1 MGLFYRTPALNR
13 CALLIEKGDVRMKIV
28 TAIDSF
34 KGSMSSQVAN
44 EIVKKYLPNHE
55 VEIFPIADGG
65 EGTVEVFVE
74 LEDGEII
81 SQPMT
86 SVNNRPDK
94 GHWGWVEKSK
104 TAIIEAAEG
113 AGLIKADAATL
124 HPRNHTS
131 FGMGEQILQALD
143 KGAETIILG
152 LGGTA
157 TVDGGIGMLQALG
170 CVFYSLDREP
180 LPVLPVDLKSVEEI
194 DTAGM
199 DPRLK
204 HTAIIIASDVT
215 NPLCGLNGAVYVFG
229 EQKGLAASELAS
241 YDQAMGH
248 YRKVVEKAT
257 GRGKGDSAGAGAAGG
272 IGFALLSFF
281 DCRFESGFELL
292 ANRGNLEVKIKSAD
306 LVITGEGK
314 FDSQSLQGKVPIGI
328 SRMAKQYATPTILF
342 VGKTEDGLTSLPEEN
357 ITAIIPIVDA
367 PMSLKEAMSNG
378 PRLLGKAVERA
389 FHLVGIEMQIS
400 DS

>member
-1 MGLFYRTPALNR
+1 
-13 CALLIEKGDVRMKIV
+13 MKIV

-34 KGSMSSQVAN
+34 KGSMSSQLAN
-44 EIVKKYLPNHE
+44 ETVKKCLPNHE
-55 VEIFPIADGG
+55 VEAFPIADGG
-65 EGTVEVFVE
+65 EGTVEVFVA
-74 LEDGEII
+74 LENGEII
-81 SQPMT
+81 NQPMT
-86 SVNNRPDK
+86 SVNNRRDQ
-94 GHWGWVEKSK
+94 GHWGWIEKSR

-124 HPRNHTS
+124 HPSNHTS
-131 FGMGEQILQALD
+131 YGMGEQILQALD

-157 TVDGGIGMLQALG
+157 TVDGGIGMLQAFG
-170 CVFYSLDREP
+170 CVFYSAGKEP
-180 LPVLPVDLKSVEEI
+180 LPVLPVDLNLVEEI

-204 HTAIIIASDVT
+204 NTVIVIASDVT
-215 NPLCGLNGAVYVFG
+215 NPLCGLNGAVHVFG
-229 EQKGLAASELAS
+229 EQKGLAASELAA

-248 YRKVVEKAT
+248 YRKAVEKAT
-257 GRGKGDSAGAGAAGG
+257 GRSEGDAAGAGAAGG

-292 ANRGNLEVKIKSAD
+292 AKRGNLEAKIKSAD

-328 SRMAKQYATPTILF
+328 SRMAKKHQVPTVLF
-342 VGKTEDGLTSLPEEN
+342 VGKAEDGLTSLPEEN
-357 ITAIIPIVDA
+357 IAAIIPIVDA
-367 PMSLKEAMSNG
+367 PMSLEAAMSNG
-378 PRLLGKAVERA
+378 PRLLGQAVERA
-389 FHLVGIEMQIS
+389 FQLVAIGVHI
-400 DS
+400 

>member
-1 MGLFYRTPALNR
+1 
-13 CALLIEKGDVRMKIV
+13 MKIV

-34 KGSMSSQVAN
+34 KGSMSSQSAN
-44 EIVKKYLPNHE
+44 ETVKKCLPNHE
-55 VEIFPIADGG
+55 VEVFPIADGG
-65 EGTVEVFVE
+65 EGTVEVFVA
-74 LEDGEII
+74 LEDGKII
-81 SQPMT
+81 NQPMI
-86 SVNNRPDK
+86 SVNNRPDQ
-94 GHWGWVEKSK
+94 GHWGWIEKSR

-124 HPRNHTS
+124 HPSNHTS
-131 FGMGEQILQALD
+131 YGMGEQILQALD

-157 TVDGGIGMLQALG
+157 TVDGGTGMLQALG
-170 CVFYSLDREP
+170 CVFYSADKEP
-180 LPVLPVDLKSVEEI
+180 LPVLPVDLNLVEEI

-204 HTAIIIASDVT
+204 NTAIVIASDVT
-215 NPLCGLNGAVYVFG
+215 NPLCGLNGAVHVFG
-229 EQKGLAASELAS
+229 EQKGLAASELAV

-248 YRKVVEKAT
+248 YRKAVEKAT
-257 GRGKGDSAGAGAAGG
+257 GRSEGDAAGAGAAGG

-292 ANRGNLEVKIKSAD
+292 AKRGNLEAKIKAAD

-328 SRMAKQYATPTILF
+328 SRMAKKHQVPTVLF
-342 VGKTEDGLTSLPEEN
+342 VGKAEDGLTSLPEEN
-357 ITAIIPIVDA
+357 IAAIIPIVDA
-367 PMSLKEAMSNG
+367 PMSLEAAMSNG
-378 PRLLGKAVERA
+378 PRLLGQAVERA
-389 FHLVGIEMQIS
+389 FQLVAIGVHIS

>member
-1 MGLFYRTPALNR
+1 
-13 CALLIEKGDVRMKIV
+13 MKIV

-34 KGSMSSQVAN
+34 KGSMSSQLAN
-44 EIVKKYLPNHE
+44 ETVKKCLPNHE
-55 VEIFPIADGG
+55 VEVFPIADGG
-65 EGTVEVFVE
+65 EGTVEVFVA

-86 SVNNRPDK
+86 SVNNQPDQ
-94 GHWGWVEKSK
+94 GHWGWIEKSR

-124 HPRNHTS
+124 HPKNHTS
-131 FGMGEQILQALD
+131 YGMGEQILQALD

-170 CVFYSLDREP
+170 CVFYSADKDP
-180 LPVLPVDLKSVEEI
+180 LPVLPVDLNLVEEI

-204 HTAIIIASDVT
+204 NTAIVIASDVT
-215 NPLCGLNGAVYVFG
+215 NPLCGLNGAVHVFG
-229 EQKGLAASELAS
+229 EQKGLAASELAF

-248 YRKVVEKAT
+248 YRKAVEKAT
-257 GRGKGDSAGAGAAGG
+257 GRSEGDAAGAGAAGG

-281 DCRFESGFELL
+281 DCGLESGFELL
-292 ANRGNLEVKIKSAD
+292 AKRGNLEEKIKSAD
-306 LVITGEGK
+306 MVISGEGR

-328 SRMAKQYATPTILF
+328 SRMAKRHHIPTVLF
-342 VGKTEDGLTSLPEEN
+342 VGKAEDGLTSLPEEN
-357 ITAIIPIVDA
+357 IAAIIPIVDA
-367 PMSLKEAMSNG
+367 PMSLEGAMSNG
-378 PRLLGKAVERA
+378 PRLLGQAVERA
-389 FHLVGIEMQIS
+389 FQLVAIGMHIS
-400 DS
+400 ES

>member
-1 MGLFYRTPALNR
+1 
-13 CALLIEKGDVRMKIV
+13 MKIV

-34 KGSMSSQVAN
+34 KGSMSSQLAN
-44 EIVKKYLPNHE
+44 ETVKKCLPNHE
-55 VEIFPIADGG
+55 VEVFPIADGG

-170 CVFYSLDREP
+170 CVFYNPDREP
-180 LPVLPVDLKSVEEI
+180 LPVVPVALSLVEEI
-194 DTAGM
+194 DTVGM
-199 DPRLK
+199 DPRLE
-204 HTAIIIASDVT
+204 HTTLIIASDVI

-229 EQKGLAASELAS
+229 EQKGLPASELAS
-241 YDQAMGH
+241 YDEAMGH
-248 YRKVVEKAT
+248 YRKAVEKAT
-257 GRGKGDSAGAGAAGG
+257 GRSKGDSAGAGAAGG

-292 ANRGNLEVKIKSAD
+292 AKRGNLAAKIKSAD

-328 SRMAKQYATPTILF
+328 SRMAKKHAVSTVLF
-342 VGKTEDGLTSLPEEN
+342 VGKAEDGLTSLPKEN
-357 ITAIIPIVDA
+357 IAAIIPIVDA
-367 PMSLKEAMSNG
+367 PMSLEKAIANG
-378 PRLLGKAVERA
+378 PRLLGQAVDRA
-389 FHLVGIEMQIS
+389 FQLVGIGMHIS